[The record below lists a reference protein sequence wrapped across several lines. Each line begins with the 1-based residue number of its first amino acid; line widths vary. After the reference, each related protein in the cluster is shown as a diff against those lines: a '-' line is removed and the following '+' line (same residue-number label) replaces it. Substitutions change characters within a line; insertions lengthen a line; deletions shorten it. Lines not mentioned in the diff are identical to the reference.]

1 MGGYNQFCGLAVALD
16 AVGDR
21 WNLLIIRELLIGPRR
36 FSQLR
41 SGLPGAASNLLT
53 ERLRALEDRGLLTR
67 SHDPSR
73 KAVEYALT
81 ATGEGL
87 REPVYALVRWGAQFM
102 SAGPTQEDLVRGEWV
117 QLAAAALLPN
127 ATIDPVEPDR
137 EGDGRMALTLHA
149 DGIDARAVHLAGAPA
164 AILGTLAAVI
174 PLERAGAFGV
184 AIDDDDGVL
193 PALLPAVRQLS
204 QE

>member
-1 MGGYNQFCGLAVALD
+1 MGGYHQFCGLAVALD

-21 WNLLIIRELLIGPRR
+21 WALLIIRELLIGPRR

-41 SGLPGAASNLLT
+41 AGLPGVASNLLT

-87 REPVYALVRWGAQFM
+87 REPVHALVRWGAQFM
-102 SAGPTQEDLVRGEWV
+102 SAGPAQDDLVRGEWV
-117 QLAAAALLPN
+117 QLAAAALVPN
-127 ATIDPVEPDR
+127 ATIDPVESELED
-137 EGDGRMALTLHA
+137 DGRMAVTLHA
-149 DGIDARAVHLAGAPA
+149 DGIDARAVHLTGAPA
-164 AILGTLAAVI
+164 AILGTLAAAI
-174 PLERAGAFGV
+174 PLERARVFGV

-193 PALLPAVRQLS
+193 PALLSAVRQLG